1 MNREQILESA
11 RKCVCGERQ
20 QDYGEAEHSFT
31 VIADFWGTYLAE
43 KCVSPGDDVCLNP
56 EDVAA
61 MMALLKVARIATGH
75 GKDDNWI
82 DLAGYAACGGEIQSS
97 LFEAMERYGKKDNAG
112 AAETAASSASE
123 NDGGTIYANVF

>member
-1 MNREQILESA
+1 MNKEQILEAA
-11 RKCVCGERQ
+11 RKCVCGEREH
-20 QDYGEAEHSFT
+20 DYGEAENSFT

-43 KCVSPGDDVCLNP
+43 KCVSPGADVCLNP

-82 DLAGYAACGGEIQSS
+82 DLAGYAACGGEIQSG
-97 LFEAMERYGKKDNAG
+97 LFEAMEYYGVRAEQKKVDDI
-112 AAETAASSASE
+112 EST
-123 NDGGTIYANVF
+123 

>member
-1 MNREQILESA
+1 MNKEQILEAA

-20 QDYGEAEHSFT
+20 QDYGEAENSFT
-31 VIADFWGTYLAE
+31 VIADFWGTYLEE
-43 KCVSPGDDVCLNP
+43 KCVQPGTYVCLNP

-61 MMALLKVARIATGH
+61 MMALLKIARIATGH

-97 LFEAMERYGKKDNAG
+97 LFEAVEHSDVRDDPKRGDSI
-112 AAETAASSASE
+112 ESA
-123 NDGGTIYANVF
+123 